1 MHLSL
6 ISIIVQDYDR
16 AIRFFVDGVGFELV
30 EDSPSLANDGTPK
43 RWVVVQP
50 PGGQTQIL
58 LAQARGERQHAAIGD
73 QYAGR
78 VGLFLTVDD
87 FDAQYEQ
94 MVAANVEFTSEPWD
108 EPYGRF
114 VVWRDIAG
122 NLWDLL
128 GPSPTTDAGSR
139 A

>member
-6 ISIIVQDYDR
+6 VSIIVDDYDE
-16 AIRFFVDGVGFELV
+16 AIRFFVDDVGFELA

-58 LAQARGERQHAAIGD
+58 LAQARGERQVARVGD
-73 QYAGR
+73 QFAGR

-87 FDAQYEQ
+87 FDAQYDR
-94 MVAANVEFTSEPWD
+94 MLDADVEFTTEPRN

-114 VVWRDIAG
+114 AVWRDIAG
-122 NLWDLL
+122 NRWDLI
-128 GPSPTTDAGSR
+128 GPVTE
-139 A
+139 